1 MRTQKVFNFL
11 EMRIEIDIFVRK
23 LKKHIKIGGSKFS
36 SYEIELPN
44 RDMQNDIT
52 LQVTN
57 LEIFLRNSSFELLT
71 RFNKI
76 LN

>member
-11 EMRIEIDIFVRK
+11 EMRIEIDIFIRK
-23 LKKHIKIGGSKFS
+23 LKKHIKIGDSKFS

-44 RDMQNDIT
+44 RDTQNDIT

-57 LEIFLRNSSFELLT
+57 SEIFLDILL
-71 RFNKI
+71 
-76 LN
+76 LSY